1 MVTTHP
7 TRIEAIVEEL
17 AAAGV
22 EFIVAGGV
30 AAVLQGAP
38 INTFDLDI
46 VHARSPE
53 NVARL
58 LAALAR
64 LDARSREVRD
74 RLVRPKESHLAS
86 PGHVLLMTR
95 HGPLDLLGTIGK
107 SWSYGDL
114 TGSCDEMTIGARR
127 IKVLRLEKLI
137 EAKEAAGREKDLAVL
152 PVLRRTLEEKRKP

>member
-1 MVTTHP
+1 MTTHP
-7 TRIEAIVEEL
+7 KGIEAIIEDL

-38 INTFDLDI
+38 INTFDLD
-46 VHARSPE
+46 VVYARSPQ

-58 LAALAR
+58 LVALEQ

-74 RLVRPKESHLAS
+74 RVVRLKESHLAS
-86 PGHVLLMTR
+86 PGHLLLMTR

-107 SWSYGDL
+107 AWSYGDL

-127 IKVLRLEKLI
+127 IKVLKLEKLI
-137 EAKEAAGREKDLAVL
+137 EAKEVAGREKDLAVL
-152 PVLRRTLEEKRKP
+152 PVLRRTLEEKRKS